1 MNDGAINLGVNR
13 PIWSGHWAL
22 NADGFAGEEEG
33 VTDSF
38 LPGEVGV
45 GGWLV
50 SRVLEVD
57 LGEILRASGRFS
69 AVSFT
74 IVPP

>member
-1 MNDGAINLGVNR
+1 M
-13 PIWSGHWAL
+13 
-22 NADGFAGEEEG
+22 
-33 VTDSF
+33 TDSF

-57 LGEILRASGRFS
+57 LGEILRASGPFS
-69 AVSFT
+69 AISFT
-74 IVPP
+74 IVPPWARGSAHLWRVCGDN